1 MLALQT
7 NRPTRMVN
15 KVALKI
21 KIPNVANNS
30 CRMTNQQKNSE
41 QKYQLNTCINFNK
54 N

>member
-1 MLALQT
+1 
-7 NRPTRMVN
+7 MVN

-41 QKYQLNTCINFNK
+41 QKYNSNTCINFNK